1 MKTVRALLAGA
12 LAFVLAG
19 FVAAPAVSA
28 RAAEPVRTALW
39 RVADADTT
47 IWLFGTFHMLP
58 PGQEALSPWAR
69 RAFDQADTLVVEAIL
84 PEDPAALTPLLVEL
98 GVARDGK
105 PLSARLTPAQANRL
119 AASAR
124 AVGLDPATLE
134 PLRPWLAATTLAT
147 SALSAAG
154 LSHDAGADMRLKAE
168 AKAANKPVEAL
179 ETVRDQFG
187 FLAGLP
193 EREETAMLVATLDD
207 LDGLEAEMRPLLR
220 RWLRG
225 DADGVARALNRSLRA
240 TPELSRTLLADR
252 NARWAAWID
261 DRLDRPGVVFMAV
274 GVGHLGGPDSVQVLL
289 QRRGL
294 TVTRITR

>member
-69 RAFDQADTLVVEAIL
+69 RAFDEAETLVVEAIL

-294 TVTRITR
+294 TATRITR

>member
-1 MKTVRALLAGA
+1 MKPVRALLAAA
-12 LAFVLAG
+12 LAVLAAG
-19 FVAAPAVSA
+19 FGAAAPAAA
-28 RAAEPVRTALW
+28 RATEPVRTALW
-39 RVADADTT
+39 LVADADTT
-47 IWLFGTFHMLP
+47 IWLFGTFHILP

-69 RAFDQADTLVVEAIL
+69 RAFDGSDLLVVEAVL
-84 PEDPAALTPLLVEL
+84 PEDPAELTPLLVEL
-98 GVARDGK
+98 GAARDGK
-105 PLSARLTPAQANRL
+105 ALSARLTPAQAARL
-119 AASAR
+119 AGAAR
-124 AVGLDPATLE
+124 TAGLDPATLE

-168 AKAANKPVEAL
+168 ARAAGKPVAAL
-179 ETVRDQFG
+179 ETARQQFS

-207 LDGLEAEMRPLLR
+207 LGALEGEMRPLLR

-240 TPELSRTLLADR
+240 TPELSRVLLAER

-261 DRLDRPGVVFMAV
+261 DRLDQPGVVFMAV
-274 GVGHLGGPDSVQVLL
+274 GVGHLGGPESVQAMLE
-289 QRRGL
+289 RRGL
-294 TVTRITR
+294 TAVRIAR

>member
-1 MKTVRALLAGA
+1 MKPVRALLAAA
-12 LAFVLAG
+12 LALLVAG
-19 FVAAPAVSA
+19 FGASAPALA

-58 PGQEALSPWAR
+58 QGQEALSPWAR
-69 RAFDQADTLVVEAIL
+69 RAFDGSDTLVVEAVL
-84 PEDPAALTPLLVEL
+84 PDDPADLAPLLAEM

-105 PLSARLTPAQANRL
+105 ALSARLSPAQATRL
-119 AASAR
+119 AAAAR
-124 AVGLDPATLE
+124 TAGLEPAALE

-147 SALSAAG
+147 SALTAAG
-154 LSHDAGADMRLKAE
+154 LSHDAGADMRLKAD
-168 AKAANKPVEAL
+168 ARAAGKRIEAL

-207 LDGLEAEMRPLLR
+207 LDALEAEMRPLLR

-261 DRLDRPGVVFMAV
+261 DRLARPGVVFMAV
-274 GVGHLGGPDSVQVLL
+274 GVGHLGGPESVQAMLKA
-289 QRRGL
+289 RGL
-294 TVTRITR
+294 TATRVAR

>member
-1 MKTVRALLAGA
+1 VKTVRALLAGA

-69 RAFDQADTLVVEAIL
+69 RAFDEADTLVVEAIL

-119 AASAR
+119 SVSAR
-124 AVGLDPATLE
+124 AAGLDPATLE

-154 LSHDAGADMRLKAE
+154 LSHDAGADMRLKTE

-240 TPELSRTLLADR
+240 TPGLSRTLLADR

-294 TVTRITR
+294 TATRITR